1 MTAEQ
6 TAHDQRQDFASLTGL
21 RIVAALWVV
30 LFHVAAPLAG
40 TYAGPLAP
48 VWPVLR
54 MGWVGVDLF
63 FVLSGFVITHSY
75 LSRMGDRPRPGL
87 MGRFLWARFA
97 RVWPVWVAVTAVFA
111 VVLLVTGSASRTDS
125 YSAEVSMRSTIE
137 QLLMVQLWGSDT
149 IVRTSYVVP
158 GWSLSAEWLA
168 YVCFPLLALLLFR
181 LRRLPWW
188 LLATL
193 SVLAMAPFAA
203 SSLLYG
209 DNQNLWEIRI
219 AGGFLA
225 GALMNM
231 AVRRLSVTPAV
242 RRWAG
247 GVAVLAVLELVLVG
261 LWSSSWTGLS
271 KSGVAVLLFPVLVG
285 ALALSTGALA
295 RALGTPVM
303 QLGGRISYSLYLV
316 HTCLFIVLDT
326 VASRQPA
333 LAAGT
338 PNYMAVLPQVVLL
351 TLPAAY
357 LLWRFVEEPCRNWL
371 MAHQPRLPGARSRQ
385 AAGEA
390 VPAPQ
395 PTIAQPATS
404 QPATSQPA
412 TSQLA
417 TARIVSPRV
426 VTPRIAVPVPALSP
440 DLAEHRS
447 A

>member
-1 MTAEQ
+1 VTAEK

-97 RVWPVWVAVTAVFA
+97 RVWPVWAVVTAVFA
-111 VVLLVTGSASRTDS
+111 VTLLVTGSASRADS
-125 YSAEVSMRSTIE
+125 YSAEFSVGSTIE

-149 IVRTSYVVP
+149 IARTSYVVP

-168 YVCFPLLALLLFR
+168 YVCFPVLALLLFR

-203 SSLLYG
+203 SSLLHG
-209 DNQNLWEIRI
+209 DNHDLWEIRI

-231 AVRRLSVTPAV
+231 AVRRLTVTPTV
-242 RRWAG
+242 QRWAG
-247 GVAVLAVLELVLVG
+247 GVAAVAVLELVLIG

-285 ALALSTGALA
+285 ALALSNGALA

-316 HTCLFIVLDT
+316 HTCLFFVLDT
-326 VASRQPA
+326 LAARQPA
-333 LAAGT
+333 LAAGS
-338 PNYMAVLPQVVLL
+338 PNYMALLPQVVLL

-357 LLWRFVEEPCRNWL
+357 LLWRFVEEPCRSWL

-385 AAGEA
+385 AAAGA

-395 PTIAQPATS
+395 VSAAQPAT
-404 QPATSQPA
+404 A
-412 TSQLA
+412 QLA
-417 TARIVSPRV
+417 TARIVTPRI

-440 DLAEHRS
+440 ELAEHRS